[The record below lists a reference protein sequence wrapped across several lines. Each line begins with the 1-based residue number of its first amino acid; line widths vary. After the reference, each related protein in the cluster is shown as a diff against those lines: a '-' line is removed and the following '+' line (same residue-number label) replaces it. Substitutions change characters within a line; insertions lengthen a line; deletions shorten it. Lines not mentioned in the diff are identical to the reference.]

1 MILGIGTD
9 MVDTRRISRLY
20 ARFGERLTE
29 KLLSEAERAALR
41 PGDTARQL
49 AKRFAA
55 KEATLK
61 ALGTGLAQGWRWH
74 DMEITHD
81 TAGKPLLLCPKAGQG
96 VCFHLSLTDEP
107 PYALAFVVMEQA
119 HEATR

>member
-9 MVDTRRISRLY
+9 MVDTRRIERLY

-29 KLLSEAERAALR
+29 KLLSPAECAALR
-41 PGDTARQL
+41 PGDTALQL

-61 ALGTGLAQGWRWH
+61 AIGTGLAQGWRWH
-74 DMEITHD
+74 DMEISHD
-81 TAGKPLLLCPKAGQG
+81 IAGKPLLHCPKAGQG
-96 VCFHLSLTDEP
+96 VRFHLSLTDEP
-107 PYALAFVVMEQA
+107 PYALAFVVMEQGA
-119 HEATR
+119 